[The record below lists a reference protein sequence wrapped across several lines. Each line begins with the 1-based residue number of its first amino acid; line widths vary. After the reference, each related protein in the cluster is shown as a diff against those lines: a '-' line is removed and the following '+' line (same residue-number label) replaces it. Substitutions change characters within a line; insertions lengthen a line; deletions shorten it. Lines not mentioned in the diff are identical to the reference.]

1 MINKALRV
9 EARSKGIRL
18 TVDRNGKRVQKR
30 EPVLRKEI
38 RDHENGII
46 RTRARQTKDML
57 YMCKSVLS
65 ILNKNKNKNKN
76 KVNSPPRVSTPI
88 TSPPRLLLLLLPLL
102 RRRPL

>member
-65 ILNKNKNKNKN
+65 ILNKNKNKNK
-76 KVNSPPRVSTPI
+76 VNSPPRVSTPI
-88 TSPPRLLLLLLPLL
+88 TAPPRVSTPIALL
-102 RRRPL
+102 RRRRPL

>member
-9 EARSKGIRL
+9 EARIKGIRL

-65 ILNKNKNKNKN
+65 ILNKNKI
-76 KVNSPPRVSTPI
+76 I
-88 TSPPRLLLLLLPLL
+88 TEMKSGDYENLVLVFDKYFGDYVILER
-102 RRRPL
+102 